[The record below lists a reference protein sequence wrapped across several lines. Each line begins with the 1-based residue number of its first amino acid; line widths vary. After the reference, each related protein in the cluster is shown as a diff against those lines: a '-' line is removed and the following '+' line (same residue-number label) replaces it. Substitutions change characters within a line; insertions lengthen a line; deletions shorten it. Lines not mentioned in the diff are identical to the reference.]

1 MEERKLFRE
10 IEDNMEAVIARN
22 TPLGLS
28 LWNALIETHP
38 ADCAELLSNT
48 SQENAKQLFKNFS
61 HSFRTKVFAE
71 LSDVMKVMMLSLM
84 SDSEKADTLHTLPID
99 ELTDLFDIFSDEEL
113 KHYLNLLSKRVRAKV
128 LSLLRFEPDS
138 AGGIMDTE
146 ALSLMADFTV
156 EKSISLIQR
165 LGGKDIYQQI
175 YVTNRVHALE
185 GHIKLEDLVLH
196 KPQER
201 ISSFMHKNELVVHA
215 TDDQEDVA
223 KRMVHYDLVTVPVVD
238 NNNIFLGVIPSETL
252 VDVIMQE
259 ASEDV
264 QKMAAMPPM
273 KHPYFQMSFIRLFY
287 QRSYVLVAL
296 LFAESFSGPI
306 LRVYGQ
312 YLTPILISFI
322 PMLNSA
328 GGNAGSQASAVA
340 IQGIASGEFDG
351 ANVMRLLKREFLIAG
366 GIAVTLGFI
375 SFLRVYFVGGEMIES
390 LAVSVA
396 ISLVIFIS
404 ALLGTT
410 IPFILNR
417 FNVDP
422 AFFAGPF
429 LATVMD
435 ILSIFIFCFLSKAL
449 LVG

>member
-1 MEERKLFRE
+1 MEEKKLFRE

-28 LWNALIETHP
+28 LWTALIETHP
-38 ADCAELLSNT
+38 ADCAELLSNI
-48 SQENAKQLFKNFS
+48 SQEKAKTLFMNFS

-71 LSDVMKVMMLSLM
+71 LADAMKVIMLSAM
-84 SDSEKADTLHTLPID
+84 NDAEKAEALHTLPID

-113 KHYLNLLSKRVRAKV
+113 KDYLNLLNKRVRDKV

-146 ALSLMADFTV
+146 ALSLMTDFTV

-175 YVTNRVHALE
+175 YVTNRAHALE
-185 GHIKLEDLVLH
+185 GHINLEDLVLH

-201 ISSFMHKNELVVHA
+201 IASFMHKNELVVRA
-215 TDDQEDVA
+215 TEDQEDVA

-238 NNNIFLGVIPSETL
+238 NDNIFLGVITSETL

-273 KHPYFQMSFIRLFY
+273 KYPYFQMSFVRLFW
-287 QRSYVLVAL
+287 QRSCVLVAL
-296 LFAESFSGPI
+296 LVAESISGPI
-306 LRVYGQ
+306 LRTYGR

-322 PMLNSA
+322 PMLSSA
-328 GGNAGSQASAVA
+328 GGNAGSQASAVV
-340 IQGIASGEFDG
+340 IQGIASGEFDL
-351 ANVMRLLKREFLIAG
+351 ANVMRLLRREFLIAG
-366 GIAVTLGFI
+366 SIAVTLGII
-375 SFLRVYFVGGEMIES
+375 SFLRVYFVGGEVIES
-390 LAVSVA
+390 FAVSSA

-410 IPFILNR
+410 IPFILSR

-435 ILSIFIFCFLSKAL
+435 ILSIFIFCFLSKSL